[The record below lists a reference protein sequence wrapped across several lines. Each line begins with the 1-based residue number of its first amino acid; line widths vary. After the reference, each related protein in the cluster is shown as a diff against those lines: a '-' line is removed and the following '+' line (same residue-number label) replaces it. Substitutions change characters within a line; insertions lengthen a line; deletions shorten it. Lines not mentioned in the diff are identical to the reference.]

1 MRSSRSSGSISSST
15 WLDKAEEW
23 GEFPKNELPL
33 AELGNSANLVCES
46 VKFNFVPPGNK
57 ENKLLVISSLLNF
70 SKIYDK
76 IQQTQ

>member
-15 WLDKAEEW
+15 WLDKAEGW

-46 VKFNFVPPGNK
+46 VKFDFVPQATRK
-57 ENKLLVISSLLNF
+57 ISFL
-70 SKIYDK
+70 
-76 IQQTQ
+76 